1 MYVIKLKKMDK
12 FINFLS
18 FLKGN
23 LKGKNTTTFLIV
35 VVILMLYKILGIFGL
50 LLGFLFMFG
59 SDVCGTTNVKT
70 IYNYFKEKL
79 TILKFK

>member
-1 MYVIKLKKMDK
+1 MDK

-18 FLKGN
+18 FLKDG
-23 LKGKNTTTFLIV
+23 LKGKNTHTLLIV
-35 VVILMLYKILGIFGL
+35 VVTLMLYKILGIFGL

-59 SDVCGTTNVKT
+59 SDVCGTTNIKT

-79 TILKFK
+79 TISFKFKVK